1 VTFQSRRPWYCTSTS
16 EVGCDATVDP
26 VKTGVVALRL
36 SAKRTAPTV
45 VSVQARAVDL
55 DEGAAVK
62 LVGAVGG
69 SNLNLAAGV
78 TSFFRVVVI
87 GDYFDFLY

>member
-1 VTFQSRRPWYCTSTS
+1 
-16 EVGCDATVDP
+16 
-26 VKTGVVALRL
+26 
-36 SAKRTAPTV
+36 
-45 VSVQARAVDL
+45 
-55 DEGAAVK
+55 VK

-78 TSFFRVVVI
+78 TSVFRVVVI